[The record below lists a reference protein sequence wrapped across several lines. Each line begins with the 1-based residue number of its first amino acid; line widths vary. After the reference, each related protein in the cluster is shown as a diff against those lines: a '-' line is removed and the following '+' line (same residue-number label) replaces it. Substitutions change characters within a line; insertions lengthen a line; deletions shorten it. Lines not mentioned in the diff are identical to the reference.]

1 MLHDDQLGHDSLL
14 EGIVFEPVK
23 RSATVKLLSY
33 EKQETPERVPIEI
46 VFTDVDA
53 VTFSAD
59 CVGLAAN
66 RWAGNVAYWHIAE
79 AAGVSHFYLVE
90 GYISITSKA
99 IPELRRM

>member
-1 MLHDDQLGHDSLL
+1 MLHDDLLGHDSLL
-14 EGIVFEPVK
+14 EGMAFDPVK

-33 EKQETPERVPIEI
+33 ESQDARERVSIEI
-46 VFTDVDA
+46 VFSDVDA

-59 CVGLAAN
+59 CIALADN
-66 RWAGNVAYWHIAE
+66 RGAGNVAYWHIAE

-99 IPELRRM
+99 APELHRK